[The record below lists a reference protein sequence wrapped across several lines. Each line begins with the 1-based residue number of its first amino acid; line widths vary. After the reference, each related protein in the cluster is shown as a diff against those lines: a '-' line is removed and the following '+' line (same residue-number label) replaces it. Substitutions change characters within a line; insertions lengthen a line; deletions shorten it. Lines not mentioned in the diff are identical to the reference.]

1 MKYVLS
7 YESAPGAPESG
18 RHLVPAHQARIQE
31 FAGRGVLLMIGP
43 LEDPG
48 TNGALSVFTTRE
60 AAEEFAEEDPFVT
73 GGVVR
78 SWRVLEWHEILVNE

>member
-1 MKYVLS
+1 MKYVMF

-18 RHLVPAHQARIQE
+18 RHLVPAHQERIKEYAAR
-31 FAGRGVLLMIGP
+31 GDLLLIGP

-48 TNGALSVFTTRE
+48 TNGALAVFGTRE
-60 AAEEFAEEDPFVT
+60 AAEEFAKGDPFVT

-78 SWRVLEWHEILVNE
+78 SWRVLEWHEALQP